1 LLKVGQGHVPIAS
14 NLGDE
19 VICMPWEM
27 VMHGD
32 KMLDMVTEIYG
43 QDYNLSSSGDCFAW
57 ESNIDNHK

>member
-1 LLKVGQGHVPIAS
+1 MPIAS